1 MLHNDSC
8 QAAHSQTVLPNEASR
23 AQTGAEQPLPTKAP
37 TLPAAESAKKLWE
50 ALQTVSALKE
60 VLRSGW
66 LRVGLPN
73 PESVAA
79 HSWGVAILALS
90 LCPPSLDRSKVI
102 EIALVHDWAEA
113 QVGDLTP
120 YDHVSP
126 QDKAKREDMAFKQI
140 SELLSNG
147 SLMYAR
153 FQEYQANATKEAQFV
168 HALDKLDMALQ
179 AAAYAKEFP
188 SLSFI
193 EFIESAH
200 NYLSQKLTEPEALA
214 LNHLLSCASSMP
226 SEAAPEEGS
235 FPSPIS
241 PECNK

>member
-1 MLHNDSC
+1 MLNADNS
-8 QAAHSQTVLPNEASR
+8 QAALSPKDTPEPILSSAELAPN
-23 AQTGAEQPLPTKAP
+23 LWKALLAVP
-37 TLPAAESAKKLWE
+37 
-50 ALQTVSALKE
+50 ALKE

-66 LRVGLPN
+66 RRVGLPH
-73 PESVAA
+73 PESVAS
-79 HSWGVAILALS
+79 HSWGAAILALS

-140 SELLSNG
+140 SEPLPNG

-188 SLSFI
+188 SLSFG

-214 LNHLLSCASSMP
+214 LNYLLSCASSAS
-226 SEAAPEEGS
+226 SEAAPEAAS
-235 FPSPIS
+235 FPSPIK